1 MTKQQNI
8 ELKNVRIENIRF
20 ERCIIRKYGKVRYNT
35 ACRAVVHGS
44 SAIDIVTDFGFSAVD
59 AHDLIKYIH
68 SNYTLINYGI
78 SKNNAVHIAGMIS
91 EVFFKMTK
99 GN

>member
-8 ELKNVRIENIRF
+8 RF
-20 ERCIIRKYGKVRYNT
+20 ERSIVRRYGKVRYNA
-35 ACRAVVHGS
+35 ACRAVIHGS
-44 SAIDIVTDFGFSAVD
+44 SALDIVTDLGIAASD

-78 SKNNAVHIAGMIS
+78 SKKNAVHIAGMMS
-91 EVFFKMTK
+91 ETFFNTMKK
-99 GN
+99 ENSSK